1 MSTAPEAFSLSHHL
15 VAEGLLSPEQL
26 ALAEAEQ
33 RRRGAGLLNV
43 VVRLGLASADA
54 VCDFASRHSG
64 ARRLDLRQRLP
75 AGEMRQAVPPAL
87 ARKLRVA
94 PVGWN
99 HGLLTLATSDPF
111 NVLALDLVRQT
122 AGCELDVVTA
132 PEQEIL
138 AALDRLETAGPSLD
152 ESIER
157 SVQDAAER
165 QAAGPAGTPSDPAA
179 ASDAPVIALVQQ
191 ILGRAVRGGASDLHL
206 EPMEN
211 AVSLRLRRD
220 GVLHPDVL
228 IPKALQAAVTSRLK
242 LIGDLD
248 VTETRRPQDGRATV
262 IVDHRPVHLRLSSLP
277 TRFGESVVVR
287 ILDAGA
293 TIRGLDHLGLPAE
306 IEHRLRHLAE
316 SPHGVLLVTGP
327 TGSGKTTTLYAIL
340 SELNQPGVGIFTLED
355 PIELTLPGIR
365 QTQIQEEIGLT
376 FGTALRSLLRQDPD
390 ILLVGETRD
399 AETAGL
405 MIRAALTGH
414 LVFSTLHTNDAAG
427 ALPRLLDL
435 GVEPCLIPDS
445 LVAVMAQR
453 LVRRLCLHCRRKVS
467 TPGSLPG
474 LEEHARASSGKPL
487 ELWEAVGCPECRGSG
502 YRGRQGLFELM
513 VPDERFHDAVMR
525 RAPHSEFERLA
536 REAGMIPLADD
547 GWRLAFDGVTTV
559 AEVLQATRAPQSR
572 R

>member
-1 MSTAPEAFSLSHHL
+1 
-15 VAEGLLSPEQL
+15 
-26 ALAEAEQ
+26 
-33 RRRGAGLLNV
+33 
-43 VVRLGLASADA
+43 

-64 ARRLDLRQRLP
+64 ARRIHLP
-75 AGEMRQAVPPAL
+75 PHGPAPEMRRTLPIAL
-87 ARKLRVA
+87 ARRLRVA
-94 PVGWN
+94 PVGWTN
-99 HGLLTLATSDPF
+99 ERLLLATPDPF
-111 NVLALDLVRQT
+111 NVPALDLVRQT

-132 PEQEIL
+132 PEREVL
-138 AALDRLETAGPSLD
+138 AALDRLETAGPTLG

-157 SVQDAAER
+157 SVRDTTGQESPAVAET
-165 QAAGPAGTPSDPAA
+165 QAVPVSQP
-179 ASDAPVIALVQQ
+179 DAPVIALVQQ
-191 ILGRAVRGGASDLHL
+191 MLERAVRCGASDLHL
-206 EPMEN
+206 EPLEN

-228 IPKALQAAVTSRLK
+228 IPKALQPAVTSRLK

-262 IVDHRPVHLRLSSLP
+262 VVDHRPVHLRLSSLP

-287 ILDAGA
+287 LLDAGA
-293 TIRGLDHLGLPAE
+293 EIRGLQDLGLPPGL
-306 IEHRLRHLAE
+306 EHRLRQLVE
-316 SPHGVLLVTGP
+316 TPHGVLLVTGP

-340 SELNQPGVGIFTLED
+340 SELNEPGVGIFTLED

-414 LVFSTLHTNDAAG
+414 LVFSTLHTNDAPG
-427 ALPRLLDL
+427 AIPRLLDL

-445 LVAVMAQR
+445 LVGAVAQR
-453 LVRRLCLHCRRKVS
+453 LVRRLCTACRHRVFHAES
-467 TPGSLPG
+467 SSLP
-474 LEEHARASSGKPL
+474 LEHPL
-487 ELWEAVGCPECRGSG
+487 PAGQPMDSWEAVGCPECRGTG

-513 VPDERFHDAVMR
+513 VPDGQFHDAVMR
-525 RAPHSEFERLA
+525 RAPHSEFDRLA
-536 REAGMIPLADD
+536 RAAGMVPLAED
-547 GWRLAFDGVTTV
+547 GWRLVHQGVTTV
-559 AEVLQATRAPQSR
+559 AEVLQATRSAASR
-572 R
+572 T